1 MFFAPGRNPVVSA
14 EAVGVEPFVAQQLL
28 LRQRKGQHFQL
39 DFGGC
44 NRFRAPLP
52 LPVDIGKQQFDRI
65 GSGGAI
71 LPDPDCDPE
80 RPPLARHH
88 PEAVFAFQ
96 FVEQV
101 RIESRSRAQEI
112 IVRPIGRKVNR
123 HRLHKTDLRIQ
134 FAFERDAQIMVVRLP
149 EADRNLKRINFPARG
164 NIAPQ
169 FRAIPIGIRENLFQ
183 RTGDFDINHILFPI
197 LYSAKTEF
205 KLCNSTCKYSRP
217 P

>member
-1 MFFAPGRNPVVSA
+1 M
-14 EAVGVEPFVAQQLL
+14 
-28 LRQRKGQHFQL
+28 
-39 DFGGC
+39 
-44 NRFRAPLP
+44 
-52 LPVDIGKQQFDRI
+52 
-65 GSGGAI
+65 
-71 LPDPDCDPE
+71 
-80 RPPLARHH
+80 
-88 PEAVFAFQ
+88 
-96 FVEQV
+96 
-101 RIESRSRAQEI
+101 
-112 IVRPIGRKVNR
+112 NR